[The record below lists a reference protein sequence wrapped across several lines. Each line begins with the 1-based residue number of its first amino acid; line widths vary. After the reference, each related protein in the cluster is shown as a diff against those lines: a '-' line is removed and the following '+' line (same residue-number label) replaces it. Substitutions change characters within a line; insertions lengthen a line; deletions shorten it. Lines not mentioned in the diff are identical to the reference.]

1 MLFLFC
7 LCSVQPF
14 DDLIYGT
21 HRENG
26 VNDTWDSEESE
37 DSNDENNWRNDYPDT
52 EEEDE
57 ESVGESDIRLAVENM
72 DLEGDRELSSD
83 DGNGFVY
90 SIDAEAIGFEDDID
104 YCDVNRYGEAYA
116 RYKKR
121 VINKTYN
128 GGYDYDNSDDSD
140 DDSDDDGEID
150 EDGNKKEITSDL
162 DELDNFED
170 SH

>member
-1 MLFLFC
+1 MLFFFF
-7 LCSVQPF
+7 SVQPF

-52 EEEDE
+52 EEEEDD
-57 ESVGESDIRLAVENM
+57 ESVGAKDIRRAVEDI
-72 DLEGDRELSSD
+72 DLEGEHELSSD
-83 DGNGFVY
+83 GEVGDGFVY

-140 DDSDDDGEID
+140 DDSNDDND
-150 EDGNKKEITSDL
+150 EDKKSEIASDL